1 MLIPLTRNTFDELVP
16 PLATGVQ
23 YIYCWGKFSD
33 FLKRLLISVILVA
46 VFWGLNVLIGE
57 DFNLLFFCGG
67 LASGF
72 YWLWIPIYGASL
84 RNIKHR
90 RYRYCGFWQGKVLD
104 VFLTDEVIGKEET
117 VNSRGDLVIV
127 ENRERRLN
135 MEVGDDSGFSTQIQ
149 VPLRREHKSVR
160 TGQTIEMVLF
170 SFQSDLQKIVQVSDA
185 YIPSQ
190 NLWISDYPYLR
201 RDAFIEVSRKLQK
214 KEKDYAR

>member
-1 MLIPLTRNTFDELVP
+1 
-16 PLATGVQ
+16 
-23 YIYCWGKFSD
+23 
-33 FLKRLLISVILVA
+33 
-46 VFWGLNVLIGE
+46 
-57 DFNLLFFCGG
+57 
-67 LASGF
+67 
-72 YWLWIPIYGASL
+72 
-84 RNIKHR
+84 
-90 RYRYCGFWQGKVLD
+90 VLD